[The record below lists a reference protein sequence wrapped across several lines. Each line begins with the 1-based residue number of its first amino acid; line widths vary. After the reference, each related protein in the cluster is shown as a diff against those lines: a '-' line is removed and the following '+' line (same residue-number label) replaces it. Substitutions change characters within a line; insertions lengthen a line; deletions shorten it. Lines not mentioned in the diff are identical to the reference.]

1 MGGIDALGSISLS
14 CRVGEC
20 LKRCRCFSLC
30 NQHKITDDFCFISR
44 FGENVYEGR
53 QIHHESVRII
63 AERYARAIIHCALYF
78 SQAERMA
85 KRAVGH
91 RWHRR
96 QLWPDFRG
104 VKVLPDFWPAH
115 PVAAVTATLE
125 PWIGKVPAA
134 TKGRHFRKRDFFR
147 FLFFTWSGRGW
158 QMFLMNDILIGLLDL
173 GLKNREWQQNA
184 GNRCCWS

>member
-63 AERYARAIIHCALYF
+63 AERYACAIIHCALYF

-115 PVAAVTATLE
+115 PVAGVQ
-125 PWIGKVPAA
+125 VVVV
-134 TKGRHFRKRDFFR
+134 
-147 FLFFTWSGRGW
+147 SSS
-158 QMFLMNDILIGLLDL
+158 
-173 GLKNREWQQNA
+173 QQ
-184 GNRCCWS
+184 